1 MCKSFMELDLHSLEQ
16 LEGNLKNRP
25 SREKKMERKCP
36 QSLKE
41 PVNRAGKIVLDKE
54 LQPVEVVRCSY
65 IKLEQ
70 F

>member
-1 MCKSFMELDLHSLEQ
+1 
-16 LEGNLKNRP
+16 
-25 SREKKMERKCP
+25 MERKCP